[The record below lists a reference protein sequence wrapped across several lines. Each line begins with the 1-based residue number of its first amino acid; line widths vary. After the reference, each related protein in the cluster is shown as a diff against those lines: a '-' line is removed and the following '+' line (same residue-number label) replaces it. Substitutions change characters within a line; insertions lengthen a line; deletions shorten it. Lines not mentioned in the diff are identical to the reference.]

1 MARKPKTPVE
11 NSPPTAPDDVLITG
25 SRRTTPSST
34 DESPREARKEGDG
47 ALETYEQKVERTSV
61 ESLAEH
67 PDGSAPPME
76 RLVDAEDEK
85 KR

>member
-1 MARKPKTPVE
+1 MSRKPKTPVR
-11 NSPPTAPDDVLITG
+11 NSPPTAPDDVSITG
-25 SRRTTPSST
+25 SRRTTPGAG
-34 DESPREARKEGDG
+34 ERPRDARREGDG
-47 ALETYEQKVERTSV
+47 ALETYEQKVERASV